1 MDVTV
6 IHADGLEV
14 TGSINGD
21 TKELGSAPVRFDG
34 LEVEKEYVL
43 TVVVTDGDRSK
54 EKQFKIVIPVS
65 EEEAFK
71 QKASQFVRDITLTSD
86 GEVNSGKV
94 WILVSAP
101 DSGYKVTAT
110 VEKETKELKDGKAR
124 FDDMGDNTTYKVSF
138 KVTDG
143 TYTYQGQRD
152 ITAPNRTAPKVD
164 NISISGNEM
173 VIEVT
178 SKSKIQN

>member
-54 EKQFKIVIPVS
+54 EKQVKIVIPVS

-71 QKASQFVRDITLTSD
+71 QKASQFVRDITLISD

-94 WILVSAP
+94 WILVTAP
-101 DSGYKVTAT
+101 DSLYKERLLWRKDRKSWQMVKRDSMTWVIIQPIRFPSRSQMVLTLTRGNVTLLLQT
-110 VEKETKELKDGKAR
+110 EQLPRLKMSR
-124 FDDMGDNTTYKVSF
+124 YR
-138 KVTDG
+138 
-143 TYTYQGQRD
+143 Q
-152 ITAPNRTAPKVD
+152 
-164 NISISGNEM
+164 
-173 VIEVT
+173 
-178 SKSKIQN
+178 